1 MKFRSG
7 LPLAISAICA
17 ASPAFAQVQGQE
29 LADLTVELGKFAVV
43 VVVLESALSAVFTWR
58 VYRAVFN
65 HRALKMPIMFA
76 VGLLVVIG
84 FDYDVFA
91 HVMKLAGTAGGS
103 TWVTKVISAL
113 IVAGGSSG
121 VNTLFQNLGLRS
133 PLPEAPARPVLAQTE
148 AWISVRVNGGAPSD
162 IFQVAIKEVETNGPQ
177 LAGSVEVKPFGVRL
191 REAWQSDARRFPNYG
206 GWSVKAGQGYLIQ
219 VVDSRVENAEPKTVY
234 QGSFAPRAI
243 IDFQVKV

>member
-29 LADLTVELGKFAVV
+29 LADLSVELGKFAVV

-91 HVMKLAGTAGGS
+91 HVMKIVGTTGGS
-103 TWVTKVISAL
+103 PWVTK
-113 IVAGGSSG
+113 
-121 VNTLFQNLGLRS
+121 TLPPKSLRS
-133 PLPEAPARPVLAQTE
+133 RPPAVT
-148 AWISVRVNGGAPSD
+148 
-162 IFQVAIKEVETNGPQ
+162 
-177 LAGSVEVKPFGVRL
+177 
-191 REAWQSDARRFPNYG
+191 
-206 GWSVKAGQGYLIQ
+206 
-219 VVDSRVENAEPKTVY
+219 
-234 QGSFAPRAI
+234 
-243 IDFQVKV
+243 